1 MKTTWLIFF
10 GALFSFPVIA
20 QQQDKKSVVIGRLTT
35 KENAILIV
43 NPPNSDQGVILPQLT
58 TVQRMAITPS
68 SPSEDGLTVFDTGLK
83 SYFFWSDGKW
93 VRAHADNNI
102 KTNYLTIDPAS
113 FQLLNP
119 NNKVDVNNRVL
130 FETDNTFV
138 TISRNSNGR
147 ALMAPVNLPHGALLK
162 EVTVYY
168 LDDQVKNLSIKLMR
182 KSLAGDNQT
191 LISWESSGNVSAVR
205 NQTLNSFNQ
214 PEVIDLENY
223 TYRMVVIFDLED
235 LEVISD
241 PIQAKQRIYGVKI
254 KYQQ

>member
-1 MKTTWLIFF
+1 MKTTCLIFV
-10 GALFSFPVIA
+10 GALLSLPVIA
-20 QQQDKKSVVIGRLTT
+20 QLQDKKSVVIGKLTT
-35 KENAILIV
+35 KQNALLII
-43 NPPNSDQGVILPQLT
+43 NPPNSDQGVILPQLST
-58 TVQRMAITPS
+58 GQRMAIKPT

-93 VRAHADNNI
+93 VRALADNNR
-102 KTNYLTIDPAS
+102 KTNYITIDPAS

-130 FETDNTFV
+130 FETDNSFV

-147 ALMAPVNLPHGALLK
+147 ALMAPLNLPHGALLK

-168 LDDQVKNLSIKLMR
+168 LDDQAKNLSIKLMR
-182 KSLAGDNQT
+182 KSLAGDNQN
-191 LISWESSGNVSAVR
+191 LIIWESSGNESAVR
-205 NQTLNSFNQ
+205 NQTFNYFNQ
-214 PEVIDLENY
+214 QEAIDLENY
-223 TYRMVVIFDLED
+223 TYRMVVIFNLDD

-241 PIQAKQRIYGVKI
+241 PSQAKQRFYGVKI